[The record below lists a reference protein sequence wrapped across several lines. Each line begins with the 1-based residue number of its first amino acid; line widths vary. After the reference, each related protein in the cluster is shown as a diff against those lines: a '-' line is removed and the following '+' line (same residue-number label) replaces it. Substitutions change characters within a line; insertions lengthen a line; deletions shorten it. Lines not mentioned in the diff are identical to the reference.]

1 MAEQKIQSETVE
13 VIDESATSQD
23 FFQDNK
29 SIMTENKCTTRRT
42 KSRNYLT
49 NIAYVGNNIE
59 DFYNEI
65 FIFDVYLLFTK
76 K

>member
-1 MAEQKIQSETVE
+1 MAEQKLQSETVE
-13 VIDESATSQD
+13 VIDEFATSQD

-29 SIMTENKCTTRRT
+29 SIMTEKKCTTTRT

-49 NIAYVGNNIE
+49 NIAYVGINIE
-59 DFYNEI
+59 DFYKEI
-65 FIFDVYLLFTK
+65 FIFDVYLLATK